1 MKRIALVFLLAGLS
15 SRVACASDEV
25 PRYDLRVRLRF
36 GEAHLVRHNGEIAG
50 TMVVSGRKIVSSVK
64 RTTSYEI
71 RVLESRAA
79 VSKVRLTFR
88 VDNTS
93 GTSGGVTLY
102 APFSAAIEQPTSR
115 VFNGDAIRGQSVDL
129 KILSNGDV
137 TPNFDWPPDSLGIRA
152 HEAKTSAEK
161 EKARRAIV
169 TFEIRHQ
176 TIEKFRW
183 FIGVRPRKPVAIG
196 ESWIGNITLNA
207 NYMRQ
212 RRVPILYTLTK
223 VENNVAFVTLRVVER
238 PEKKVRI
245 SMPKNMRDSDWNR
258 QNGTMQIDLKSGWPL
273 RAQENGQSFSQ
284 LQMTEK
290 KSMPPR
296 NFLTTY
302 GKSISQVD
310 TTTLPTFPAK

>member
-25 PRYDLRVRLRF
+25 PCYDLRVRLRF

-50 TMVVSGRKIVSSVK
+50 TMVVSGRKIVSAVK
-64 RTTSYEI
+64 GNTSYEI
-71 RVLESRAA
+71 RVLESYEKGAN
-79 VSKVRLTFR
+79 VRLTFR
-88 VDNTS
+88 SSNTD
-93 GTSGGVTLY
+93 GTLGGVTLY
-102 APFSAAIEQPTSR
+102 APFWAAIEHPTHKIS
-115 VFNGDAIRGQSVDL
+115 NGYSIQGQSEDL

-183 FIGVRPRKPVAIG
+183 FIGVRPRKPIAIG

-223 VENNVAFVTLRVVER
+223 VENNVAFVTMRVNEH
-238 PEKKVRI
+238 PEKTVRV
-245 SMPKNMRDSDWNR
+245 SMPKNMKDSGWNL